1 MEAWG
6 RLTRAGLAPPELG
19 PPPRALRDPSG
30 ACTSPGAPPGALR
43 AEDGLVWVWEQ
54 LVREMGR
61 GRDGRG
67 EMWNLRRMDIQLFD
81 QLCTL
86 GLEIQALREENEAS
100 LDEEGEGLGA
110 SQSGWLI
117 PDFEITI

>member
-1 MEAWG
+1 SSMEAWG

-19 PPPRALRDPSG
+19 PPPRALRPA

-54 LVREMGR
+54 L
-61 GRDGRG
+61 
-67 EMWNLRRMDIQLFD
+67 WNLRRMDIQLFD

-100 LDEEGEGLGA
+100 LDEEGE
-110 SQSGWLI
+110 
-117 PDFEITI
+117 